1 MKKMA
6 KYNLNDV
13 ALHNVKNHIFVQ
25 NDKCNDARIKA
36 IKDGKIDSEI
46 KMWTDMQVIYGML
59 MEQLNQLN

>member
-1 MKKMA
+1 MA

-13 ALHNVKNHIFVQ
+13 ALHNVKNHIFVK
-25 NDKCNDARIKA
+25 NAECNTARIKA

>member
-1 MKKMA
+1 MA

-25 NDKCNDARIKA
+25 NAKCNTARIKA